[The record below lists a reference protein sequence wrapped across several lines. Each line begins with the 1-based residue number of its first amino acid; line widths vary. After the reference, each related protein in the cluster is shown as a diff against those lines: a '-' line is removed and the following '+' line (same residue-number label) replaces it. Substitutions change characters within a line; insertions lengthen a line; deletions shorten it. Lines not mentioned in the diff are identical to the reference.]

1 MHCSNCGQKVPKAL
15 SVRTHSCPKCKT
27 VLDRDKNAAI
37 NILNKALNEVGI
49 ILSACGGLDIS
60 QPVRQE
66 TSETGVQLSLF
77 CELPVIISD
86 LMGENFTKH
95 RLDQQ

>member
-1 MHCSNCGQKVPKAL
+1 MAVKRAVHVVKVNPHNTSQNCSKCGHKVPSTL

-27 VLDRDKNAAI
+27 VLDRDENAAV

-60 QPVRQE
+60 QPVKQE
-66 TSETGVQLSLF
+66 TSET
-77 CELPVIISD
+77 
-86 LMGENFTKH
+86 
-95 RLDQQ
+95 